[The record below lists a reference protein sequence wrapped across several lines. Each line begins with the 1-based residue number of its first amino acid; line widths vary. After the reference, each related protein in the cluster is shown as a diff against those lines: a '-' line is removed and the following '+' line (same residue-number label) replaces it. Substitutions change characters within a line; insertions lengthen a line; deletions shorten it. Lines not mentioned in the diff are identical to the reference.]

1 METSLKNLVDESA
14 LMSLELENK
23 AARQDL
29 ELFEE
34 KLKGF
39 APKHA
44 LNEMKD
50 DLDRMVK
57 EEDIRILSDEVKKV
71 RTGFDQVILKKEL
84 RDRLEAFSKDVNE
97 RISDRPTMNY
107 LKRTLQQ
114 QDEKLEKFNA
124 SLTESM
130 EFQLQ
135 EIQDNG
141 KEMIAFG
148 HKLDEIEA
156 ELMIKINKD
165 EGAKIWEHFQ
175 RFAEYDDLKDLY
187 SKVLPPIAKFE

>member
-1 METSLKNLVDESA
+1 
-14 LMSLELENK
+14 
-23 AARQDL
+23 
-29 ELFEE
+29 
-34 KLKGF
+34 
-39 APKHA
+39 
-44 LNEMKD
+44 
-50 DLDRMVK
+50 
-57 EEDIRILSDEVKKV
+57 
-71 RTGFDQVILKKEL
+71 
-84 RDRLEAFSKDVNE
+84 
-97 RISDRPTMNY
+97 MNY

-114 QDEKLEKFNA
+114 RDEKLEKFNS

-135 EIQDNG
+135 EIQENG
-141 KEMIAFG
+141 KEIVAFG

-187 SKVLPPIAKFE
+187 SKVLPPIAKFEQKLINYYHDNAKTELIVRRFDQVIAEKASKNQVEHIYDHIKQECALKGGQDSFVASIEEKIEAMEADLERRNQMVELMNQNQTKVLTAEVAK